1 MNMNFLRSPIE
12 LTCKGLQLWGSRP
25 YHWEILGIE
34 QPSNEENYRIGQPYI
49 SGSYQPYYSRA
60 NTLIKKLLL

>member
-34 QPSNEENYRIGQPYI
+34 QPSNEENSQIGQPYI
-49 SGSYQPYYSRA
+49 SGSYQPY
-60 NTLIKKLLL
+60 